1 MKNLTLKAKIVNKL
15 NLITLTIESAA
26 SRVLRKAAATDR
38 LHRHSLTPDSHYS
51 AMAVKQS
58 CEL

>member
-26 SRVLRKAAATDR
+26 SRKAAATYR
-38 LHRHSLTPDSHYS
+38 L
-51 AMAVKQS
+51 
-58 CEL
+58 